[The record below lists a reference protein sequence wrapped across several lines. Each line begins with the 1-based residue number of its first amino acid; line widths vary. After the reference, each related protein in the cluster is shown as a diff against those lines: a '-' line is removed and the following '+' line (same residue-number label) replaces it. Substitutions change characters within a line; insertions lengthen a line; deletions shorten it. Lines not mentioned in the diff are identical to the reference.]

1 MSQQIINNF
10 FPNNSLDIFDDCC
23 SKNSSE
29 TELNNDMVY
38 FNITNELTAEEKNNN
53 LNKIPN
59 IGNDKEKIINEII
72 SDESSKKSSVLGRKR
87 KGAGNKKVAIQNL
100 RMIIPE
106 EKLKELLLANCINLL
121 IKESKFFL
129 KII

>member
-38 FNITNELTAEEKNNN
+38 FNTSEKITNELTAEEK
-53 LNKIPN
+53 
-59 IGNDKEKIINEII
+59 KEIEVRKRFFELLLEDYGLTTEDFI
-72 SDESSKKSSVLGRKR
+72 DESSNNSKKSLLQKTLV
-87 KGAGNKKVAIQNL
+87 KKSPNL
-100 RMIIPE
+100 T
-106 EKLKELLLANCINLL
+106 INNN
-121 IKESKFFL
+121 IKY
-129 KII
+129 I